1 MNDWFKHQYI
11 EFVETNKDRPIQNI
25 EPVEIRDKIV
35 KAFATINSNT
45 RKGKR
50 EYNEMYI
57 SNPNEVMGV
66 FAYNINYNEN
76 IGNPIIFLN
85 RTTIGNFER
94 GAGANGKDICVK
106 ERTEFLR
113 QYALERDLPFIL
125 FGD

>member
-1 MNDWFKHQYI
+1 
-11 EFVETNKDRPIQNI
+11 
-25 EPVEIRDKIV
+25 
-35 KAFATINSNT
+35 
-45 RKGKR
+45 
-50 EYNEMYI
+50 
-57 SNPNEVMGV
+57 MGV

-76 IGNPIIFLN
+76 IGNPISFLN

-94 GAGANGKDICVK
+94 GAGTNGKDICVK